1 MVYVGVDWNPIQ
13 LLNNLIW
20 KIMIFDDC
28 KGMRYA
34 PDDDDDFD
42 QQAYD
47 DAMNDRFD
55 AMREMD

>member
-1 MVYVGVDWNPIQ
+1 
-13 LLNNLIW
+13 
-20 KIMIFDDC
+20 MIFDDC